1 MDRDEMRIF
10 GRIEKHLDDIAKSL
24 HNLER
29 LKRVETMKRSEE
41 KPKVAYICDG
51 QACSRKSCDRGCQH
65 TTDIAHAMNFYRVGD
80 NKYMEKETVDKNSN

>member
-29 LKRVETMKRSEE
+29 LKKAETMKGSEE

-51 QACSRKSCDRGCQH
+51 RACPGESCDGGCHH
-65 TTDIAHAMNFYRVGD
+65 TTDIAHAINFDRVGD
-80 NKYMEKETVDKNSN
+80 NTYMEKETVDKHSN